1 MAYRINKTDGTILT
15 DLVDGTL
22 DTTTIDISL
31 IGRNYAGFGEALNEN
46 LVKLLE
52 NFSSTSAPENAIKGQ
67 LWYDASENRLK
78 VYDGDSFVSANGTV
92 VDDVASNVDTGDLF
106 VDTSVDQLK
115 FYNGTSFVTVGP
127 NYTKAQGKT
136 GDEAISVIDTT
147 GVSRVVN
154 GHYVAGV
161 LKGIWSTV
169 QFTPN
174 TVTTPAGWTAGTQI
188 EIGFNPVD
196 VTNYK
201 FHGTATQAGSFVDG
215 TDTYTPASFVRVNQ
229 RDSGNNLVDQNIE
242 SALFVKGTNGVSVGY
257 QDSKYATLKTDGA
270 TTKSHIDVERQN
282 HDFSVRIT
290 DGSSKIEAITLDSSE
305 RRVGIFNDSPS
316 TTLDITG
323 DVTVSGIVYTSRIE
337 TTDSSELI
345 IGPRLNVN
353 SLDVTTATVDNI
365 TVTGISTPSLN
376 LTNSWDVSAKQ
387 MTKVT
392 ASGATTV
399 TLSNVTDIADG
410 TPLTLI
416 VEDAVGATLSL
427 AGATFKHTSGTAP
440 ALNGAAGEYMVISM
454 IVLDAA
460 TSLIAVSDVVVR

>member
-22 DTTTIDISL
+22 DTTTTDISL

-78 VYDGDSFVSANGTV
+78 VYDGDSFVSATGTV
-92 VDDVASNVDTGDLF
+92 VGDVASNVDTGDLF

-136 GDEAISVIDTT
+136 GDEAISIVDTT
-147 GVSRVVN
+147 GVNRVVQ
-154 GHYVAGV
+154 GHYVAGI
-161 LKGIWSTV
+161 LKGLWSTV

-174 TVTTPAGWTAGTQI
+174 TATTPTGWTAGTQI

-196 VTNYK
+196 ATNYK

-242 SALFVKGTNGVSVGY
+242 AGLFVKGPSGLSVGY

-270 TTKSHIDVERQN
+270 TTKSHIDVERQD
-282 HDFSVRIT
+282 HDFSIRIT
-290 DGSSKIEAITLDSSE
+290 EGSSKIEAITVDSSE
-305 RRVGIFNDSPS
+305 RRVGIFNNTPS
-316 TTLDITG
+316 TAL
-323 DVTVSGIVYTSRIE
+323 DVTGNVTVNGTLFASQISTDDSTAVAIDPLLLAQSGANISGT
-337 TTDSSELI
+337 
-345 IGPRLNVN
+345 LNVN
-353 SLDVTTATVDNI
+353 VIDSEDSSAIAVNPSLELKSDLTVDGKAVIGDFNLGGPR
-365 TVTGISTPSLN
+365 TVTGSSDVGTVGDIR
-376 LTNSWDVSAKQ
+376 WDSDYVY
-387 MTKVT
+387 VCV
-392 ASGATTV
+392 ATDTWKR
-399 TLSNVTDIADG
+399 
-410 TPLTLI
+410 
-416 VEDAVGATLSL
+416 ATLS
-427 AGATFKHTSGTAP
+427 TW
-440 ALNGAAGEYMVISM
+440 
-454 IVLDAA
+454 
-460 TSLIAVSDVVVR
+460 